1 MNSFL
6 AYLGGKSSLS
16 RKIIPLIP
24 EHHAYVEVFAGA
36 AWLLFRKPPEI
47 SSSEIINDINK
58 DLITLYRVVKNHFEE
73 FIRTFKWLLISRD
86 EYERLKSLPAESLTD
101 IQRAA
106 RFYYLIRLNY
116 GARVDSFNFSVSY
129 QRRPHINLLR
139 IEEGLSEAHIR
150 LSNVFVENMPYQNI
164 IERYDRPETFFYL
177 DPPYYDC
184 EKFYGKGIFSKED
197 FLKLNEMLSVVKGKF
212 IMSINDVDAIRQL
225 FKGFRFEE
233 VGVTYSISSNK
244 ERKPSK
250 ELLIMNY

>member
-1 MNSFL
+1 
-6 AYLGGKSSLS
+6 
-16 RKIIPLIP
+16 
-24 EHHAYVEVFAGA
+24 
-36 AWLLFRKPPEI
+36 
-47 SSSEIINDINK
+47 
-58 DLITLYRVVKNHFEE
+58 
-73 FIRTFKWLLISRD
+73 
-86 EYERLKSLPAESLTD
+86 
-101 IQRAA
+101 
-106 RFYYLIRLNY
+106 
-116 GARVDSFNFSVSY
+116 
-129 QRRPHINLLR
+129 
-139 IEEGLSEAHIR
+139 
-150 LSNVFVENMPYQNI
+150 MPYQNI